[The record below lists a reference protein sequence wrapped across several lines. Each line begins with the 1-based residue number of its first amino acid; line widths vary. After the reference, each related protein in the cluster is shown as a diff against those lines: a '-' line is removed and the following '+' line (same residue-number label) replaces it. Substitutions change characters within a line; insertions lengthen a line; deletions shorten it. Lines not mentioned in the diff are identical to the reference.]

1 MVANETIR
9 CGGNF
14 NNGTPSGAQFGGH
27 AVVTTRRGKI
37 GELTARQ
44 GPLTTNAKG
53 FSLTTRSAGSV
64 VNREARKFPRF

>member
-1 MVANETIR
+1 MIANETIR

-14 NNGTPSGAQFGGH
+14 NNGTQSGAQFGVH

-53 FSLTTRSAGSV
+53 FSLNTKSAGSV
-64 VNREARKFPRF
+64 VNRQARKFPRF

>member
-14 NNGTPSGAQFGGH
+14 NNGTQSGAQFGIH

-53 FSLTTRSAGSV
+53 FSLNTKSAGSV
-64 VNREARKFPRF
+64 VNRQARKFPRF

>member
-9 CGGNF
+9 CAGNF
-14 NNGTPSGAQFGGH
+14 NNGTPSGAQFGIH
-27 AVVTTRRGKI
+27 AVLTTRRGKI

-44 GPLTTNAKG
+44 GPLTTNDKG
-53 FSLTTRSAGSV
+53 VSLNTRSVGSV

>member
-9 CGGNF
+9 RGSNF
-14 NNGTPSGAQFGGH
+14 NNGTPSGAQFGIH

-44 GPLTTNAKG
+44 GPLTTNHKG
-53 FSLTTRSAGSV
+53 FSLNTRSVGSV

>member
-14 NNGTPSGAQFGGH
+14 NNGMPSGAQFGIH
-27 AVVTTRRGKI
+27 AVLTTRRGKI

-44 GPLTTNAKG
+44 GPLTTNDKG
-53 FSLTTRSAGSV
+53 VSLNTRSVGSV